1 MKVLMIRI
9 ASPFLWVYHKTH
21 WFTDREAWGIFRFFA
36 ILEAV
41 GWSLLI
47 IAIMYRRMGLPE
59 AASVVSFAGHVHG
72 IGFGLYFCSLFL
84 LRAVWSGVSGV
95 SLLLLLPVCHRTV
108 QFFLSELWLYIEK
121 SSQLMSS
128 RQKISNSYF
137 FFLRSPN
144 TAGVKTTHA
153 RDTSKTKPK
162 SMP

>member
-1 MKVLMIRI
+1 MIRI

-72 IGFGLYFCSLFL
+72 IGFGLYFLFTIL
-84 LRAVWSGVSGV
+84 VARSMEWGVGRIAAAIIAGMPPYGSI
-95 SLLLLLPVCHRTV
+95 LFERIMATHRKKRPV
-108 QFFLSELWLYIEK
+108 YIE
-121 SSQLMSS
+121 
-128 RQKISNSYF
+128 
-137 FFLRSPN
+137 PP
-144 TAGVKTTHA
+144 AGV
-153 RDTSKTKPK
+153 DE
-162 SMP
+162 